1 MFRLLFFFIALAAAQ
16 SYNPCE
22 TSGSCCFDLGFSRTP
37 GIDGVALQQGYEIL
51 PSSSP
56 WGTGSFGIKVG
67 VDPSMTR
74 PGTANWLYSLG
85 LLNTGSV
92 TGTNDWR
99 DLRVQGGG
107 LAVVTAVILSPEISL
122 LKANS
127 VVLWANFTIPAC
139 LKSLSLLRSWAL
151 SYREGTTVTLYDR
164 AGIQLDSKSFPW
176 SLQVQSNWL
185 NVTYTTSNVAAI
197 RMAFTGVGYGAFYGL
212 SACYPS
218 TAVDKCGIC
227 GGNGS
232 MCALRGPQPG
242 DPCFNSSMSNSICQP
257 GTYSANLSCIPTLY
271 NVTGETCDGVDN
283 DCDGVIDNG
292 APAISATCGV
302 GACQV
307 TVWGC
312 KNGTGS
318 NLTCVPGY
326 PTPEVCDGVDND
338 CDGVI
343 DNGNVCAQPVL
354 GVAVV
359 PIARCIEGR
368 LSPSSTDCYAH
379 FGYYNTDPFFAVTR
393 PYPNGM
399 YNSLT
404 SYVPE
409 NTLCP
414 MPTANVPQYFPPN
427 ASNSDAFRVAMCC
440 ADGASVVW
448 SLGDGNDNFLQATV
462 YASSAP
468 PCETFVGQSSDLVL
482 PISIF
487 VDSPC
492 VLRQNG
498 TCSVALG
505 YQNPNSG
512 SPVYYVPAA
521 TGTNYFYVN
530 DAPFLAIQPPSV
542 FFQQRVRGAA
552 AVQWPCPTGS
562 ESLRWTLTTARTT
575 RQAVAQFLCR

>member
-1 MFRLLFFFIALAAAQ
+1 MVAASPEQLAQ
-16 SYNPCE
+16 RHVHDFERGGDPHGLHRRGLRSVLR
-22 TSGSCCFDLGFSRTP
+22 TQRVLSVHDSGQ
-37 GIDGVALQQGYEIL
+37 V
-51 PSSSP
+51 
-56 WGTGSFGIKVG
+56 
-67 VDPSMTR
+67 
-74 PGTANWLYSLG
+74 
-85 LLNTGSV
+85 
-92 TGTNDWR
+92 R
-99 DLRVQGGG
+99 DLRR
-107 LAVVTAVILSPEISL
+107 
-122 LKANS
+122 K
-127 VVLWANFTIPAC
+127 
-139 LKSLSLLRSWAL
+139 R
-151 SYREGTTVTLYDR
+151 LYVR
-164 AGIQLDSKSFPW
+164 AP
-176 SLQVQSNWL
+176 
-185 NVTYTTSNVAAI
+185 
-197 RMAFTGVGYGAFYGL
+197 
-212 SACYPS
+212 
-218 TAVDKCGIC
+218 
-227 GGNGS
+227 
-232 MCALRGPQPG
+232 GPQPG

-302 GACQV
+302 GACLV

-440 ADGASVVW
+440 GDGASVVW

-512 SPVYYVPAA
+512 SPVYYVPPNSWERIIS
-521 TGTNYFYVN
+521 T
-530 DAPFLAIQPPSV
+530 
-542 FFQQRVRGAA
+542 
-552 AVQWPCPTGS
+552 
-562 ESLRWTLTTARTT
+562 
-575 RQAVAQFLCR
+575 